1 MELLPQTP
9 PLLLLLLLSTEQRG
23 ATLTTD
29 ATGQSADAML
39 KTPSFLLSFL
49 LLSLVVSLSLSR
61 GFVRVRL
68 VLLGAMATLC
78 IGKADRV
85 PFCCNEG
92 RGGG

>member
-39 KTPSFLLSFL
+39 KTPSFLPSFL
-49 LLSLVVSLSLSR
+49 PFALARS
-61 GFVRVRL
+61 
-68 VLLGAMATLC
+68 
-78 IGKADRV
+78 V
-85 PFCCNEG
+85 PFPLQWFCSRA
-92 RGGG
+92 RGAARSNGNLVHPQSR